1 VPPPAPLLK
10 PIELVDGMCCVRPHG
25 DCSLVEAVELVQQA
39 IGHCRDRN
47 IAKLLFNARALTGV
61 PIPGLVDRFLMVEEW
76 AMAAQSMVT
85 VALVVHAEY
94 IHPQKFGVV
103 VAADFGLTC
112 DVHTSEADALGWL
125 AATRASS

>member
-1 VPPPAPLLK
+1 
-10 PIELVDGMCCVRPHG
+10 
-25 DCSLVEAVELVQQA
+25 VQQA

-125 AATRASS
+125 AAAGASS